1 MHTATT
7 VCLLPATDPPSSAPR
22 TSTPRAAALPRPA
35 LTSEPL
41 GVVLGGAEWGLRPK
55 ASVNYSI
62 TGLEICSCGRVQA
75 ALWRGGGWGS
85 GEGSGI
91 CILALLGPPTPIRQP
106 DPTPPSALHSGAW
119 GKTKLGEGLRWGLPP
134 ATCLL
139 LTAQVLTCKDGHIR
153 LGGVKGAP
161 SLPAQ
166 LLTLL
171 LQRSD
176 LEAEGAGSWNPWGL
190 GVWSHS
196 PLPVSS
202 CFLPSP
208 LLDPVLWP
216 LPFPHPCWPVP
227 TKLTVRLG
235 SPPTPGL
242 TPHPCLLR
250 TP

>member
-1 MHTATT
+1 M
-7 VCLLPATDPPSSAPR
+7 
-22 TSTPRAAALPRPA
+22 
-35 LTSEPL
+35 
-41 GVVLGGAEWGLRPK
+41 
-55 ASVNYSI
+55 
-62 TGLEICSCGRVQA
+62 
-75 ALWRGGGWGS
+75 
-85 GEGSGI
+85 
-91 CILALLGPPTPIRQP
+91 ALLGPPTPTRQP

-119 GKTKLGEGLRWGLPP
+119 GKTKLGEGLRRGLPP

-153 LGGVKGAP
+153 LGGVKGAS

-176 LEAEGAGSWNPWGL
+176 LEAEEAGLWNPWGL

-216 LPFPHPCWPVP
+216 LLFPHPCPHQTDCPLGLPSHARPDSTPLPSSYPIAAAHRAERVGSTGKECLRVP
-227 TKLTVRLG
+227 GDQNTNVVVALVLENTKLKVSATVPGTGRVDQSQEVRLLPLG
-235 SPPTPGL
+235 QSEQRRVTPQL
-242 TPHPCLLR
+242 SYS
-250 TP
+250 